1 MLFKISNPE
10 LVIKHIK
17 KLQPLNY
24 NQFRWWRQ
32 FDSKTKLLPKG
43 ASLQNRIKNKEFEF
57 SHYYWQAQYCE
68 MRINEKVKSYDGD
81 IQRLIEND
89 GVELARR
96 KRLWE
101 DFEKNESEN
110 LQELQKLFLREFIIT
125 PEEYDEHIINFDGTL
140 GEFYMYCL
148 KTFDLSGKKA
158 DKRGRPPKQKSI
170 Y

>member
-68 MRINEKVKSYDGD
+68 MRINEKVKSYNGD

-110 LQELQKLFLREFIIT
+110 LQELQKLFLREFILT
-125 PEEYDEHIINFDGTL
+125 PEEYDEHIINFNGTL
-140 GEFYMYCL
+140 EEFYMYCL

-158 DKRGRPPKQKSI
+158 DRRGRPPKQKSI

>member
-68 MRINEKVKSYDGD
+68 MRTNEKVKSYNGD

-110 LQELQKLFLREFIIT
+110 LQELQKLFLREFILT

-140 GEFYMYCL
+140 EEFYMYCL

>member
-1 MLFKISNPE
+1 MLFKISHPE

-32 FDSKTKLLPKG
+32 FDSKTKPLPKG
-43 ASLQNRIKNKEFEF
+43 SSLQNRIKNKEFEF

-68 MRINEKVKSYDGD
+68 MRINEKVKSYNGD

-89 GVELARR
+89 GVELAQR

-101 DFEKNESEN
+101 DFEKNEPEN
-110 LQELQKLFLREFIIT
+110 LQELQKLFLREFTMT

-140 GEFYMYCL
+140 EEFYMYCL

-158 DKRGRPPKQKSI
+158 DRRGRPPKQKSI

>member
-43 ASLQNRIKNKEFEF
+43 SSLQNRIKNKEFEF

-68 MRINEKVKSYDGD
+68 MRINEKVKSYNGD

-125 PEEYDEHIINFDGTL
+125 PEEYDEHIINFNGTL
-140 GEFYMYCL
+140 EEFYMYCL